1 MMGVQNRHEWRE
13 FNVMRAVRRVNID
26 VDEFVVNNTNM
37 SDVDFK
43 MCPWDMRNVLE
54 SSEMIGLEG
63 ENIMIILFRG
73 VIICTKTIILN
84 LVEICIQ
91 LSWKYQ
97 FFKGSMNL
105 KFI

>member
-43 MCPWDMRNVLE
+43 DVSVRHEECFGKQWNDW
-54 SSEMIGLEG
+54 
-63 ENIMIILFRG
+63 FRG
-73 VIICTKTIILN
+73 
-84 LVEICIQ
+84 E
-91 LSWKYQ
+91 KYCDN
-97 FFKGSMNL
+97 FV
-105 KFI
+105 